1 MSTQSGAACT
11 TTSLASRQRLTT
23 ECATCVWSTRHD
35 TVGDEGTPEL
45 VVTLRDPNYPLQV
58 QLHFRLFEDLDLLE
72 HDGLLPSVLHDGVAL
87 EQVLS
92 SAWHLPRGVVL
103 P

>member
-1 MSTQSGAACT
+1 
-11 TTSLASRQRLTT
+11 
-23 ECATCVWSTRHD
+23 
-35 TVGDEGTPEL
+35 
-45 VVTLRDPNYPLQV
+45 LRV
-58 QLHFRLFEDLDLLE
+58 QLHCRLFEDLDLLE

-92 SAWHLPRGVVL
+92 AAWHLPRGVVL